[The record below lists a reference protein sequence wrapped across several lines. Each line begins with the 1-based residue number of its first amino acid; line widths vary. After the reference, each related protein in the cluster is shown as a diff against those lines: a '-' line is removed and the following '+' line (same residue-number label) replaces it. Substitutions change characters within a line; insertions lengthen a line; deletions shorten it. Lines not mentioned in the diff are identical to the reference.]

1 MVIVS
6 AEFARLWMKMTKEW
20 KTHLEDELAPNLTEG
35 QLVVL
40 ELLVQH
46 QPMKP
51 SDLLVFL
58 TTTPAAITTL
68 LDRME
73 RGGLVVRNRDES
85 DRRIVW
91 ITATDKGLAEA
102 ERGIALRD
110 AYIAEALDRISLH
123 NQQLLVYLLGKV
135 ANA

>member
-20 KTHLEDELAPNLTEG
+20 KSHLEEELAPGLTEG
-35 QLVVL
+35 QLSVL
-40 ELLVQH
+40 ELLLVH

-51 SDLLVFL
+51 SDLLGYL
-58 TTTPAAITTL
+58 ETTPAAITTL

-91 ITATDKGLAEA
+91 VTVTDKGQVEA
-102 ERGIALRD
+102 ARGIAIRD
-110 AYIAEALDRISLH
+110 AYISEALDRISSH

-135 ANA
+135 ANS